1 MSVLICTRN
10 RAQKAQRA
18 AASVLA
24 NSFTNFELIVVDQST
39 DNATRDAI
47 AAVADDRVRYIPTN
61 TVGVAISRNIAVRE
75 AVADIVVFTDDDC
88 VCDRDWL
95 HAIVA
100 EFAAD
105 PRALGVYGRVV
116 PYGRTGSLTWD
127 CISEDGDMI
136 CPALIQSTT
145 RVVVDR
151 PAVPHL
157 VLGGGNNMSF
167 RKEAFRRVGL
177 FNEMLGPGSRIG
189 TGEDTEFSFR
199 LLFNRCRLIY
209 SPRPVVEHD
218 NWMERPLFVHHM
230 KVAMR
235 VQAAVFTAYALRF
248 DFLSVTHMM
257 RTAWYL
263 AGNRLGIGS
272 TAVGLFHFA
281 TGLPWGVKL
290 RLTPAP
296 RFEPAAELTS
306 SPREAWG
313 GSNSSSVD
321 NAQASDE
328 EEVLRIGAQHID
340 GQLTRV
346 VVQMDLAA

>member
-24 NSFTNFELIVVDQST
+24 NSFTDFELIVVDQST
-39 DNATRDAI
+39 DNATREAVMAI
-47 AAVADDRVRYIPTN
+47 ADHRVRYIHTD

-75 AVADIVVFTDDDC
+75 ADAEIVVFTDDDC

-95 HAIVA
+95 QAIVA
-100 EFAAD
+100 EFSAD
-105 PRALGVYGRVV
+105 PQALGVYGRVV
-116 PYGRTGSLTWD
+116 PYGKTGSTTWD

-145 RVVVDR
+145 RAVVDR
-151 PAVPHL
+151 PAIPHL

-189 TGEDTEFSFR
+189 TGEDTEFSYR
-199 LLFNRCRLIY
+199 LLFHHCRLIY
-209 SPRPVVEHD
+209 SPQPVVEHD
-218 NWMERPLFVHHM
+218 NWMERPQFVHHM

-235 VQAAVFTAYALRF
+235 VQAAVFTAYALRL
-248 DFLSVTHMM
+248 DSLSVTHLL

-272 TAVGLFHFA
+272 AAAGLFHFA
-281 TGLPWGVKL
+281 TGLPWGIKL
-290 RLTPAP
+290 RLAPPPQLAPAAATPRPRPVRATPA
-296 RFEPAAELTS
+296 
-306 SPREAWG
+306 
-313 GSNSSSVD
+313 
-321 NAQASDE
+321 
-328 EEVLRIGAQHID
+328 
-340 GQLTRV
+340 
-346 VVQMDLAA
+346 